1 LNIWEER
8 GKSRRRIP
16 MKINIYDV
24 AKRAGVSVVTV
35 SRVLNNTPS
44 VRQGNRE
51 KVLKAIQEL
60 NYQPNASA
68 RALARGK
75 AGVVGLLTPSL
86 NDAFMDR
93 VVEAADKYLME
104 QGLFLA
110 LSIVGSPE
118 TFEERSNYLL
128 KQNRVDGM
136 ILLTPLFEEI
146 FVPELKKSG
155 MPFVLVDNQTVPSS
169 GTSIVVDNYLG
180 GYEAVKY
187 LLSLGH
193 KDILH
198 ISGPDT
204 YLSSR
209 ERKRG
214 YLDAMRECGQNPLP
228 IYTGQFSV
236 DSGYRCIL
244 EAFEQSIRPA
254 AVFAADDMTAYGVI
268 QGLREI
274 GLSVPGDVSVV
285 GFDDHPLSSELNPH
299 LTTVHQPARELGR
312 RAVEELL
319 REMGGAVRRS
329 SIIRVKPQ
337 LVVRDSTSVPMS
349 PCPA

>member
-1 LNIWEER
+1 MR
-8 GKSRRRIP
+8 
-16 MKINIYDV
+16 INIYDV

-44 VRQGNRE
+44 VRKSNRE

-86 NDAFMDR
+86 NDAFMDQ

-110 LSIVGSPE
+110 LSVVGSPE

-136 ILLTPLFEEI
+136 ILLTPLFEDI
-146 FVPELKKSG
+146 FIPELKKSG
-155 MPFVLVDNQTVPSS
+155 IPYVLVDNQTVPSS
-169 GTSIVVDNYLG
+169 GTSILVDNYSG
-180 GYEAVKY
+180 GYEAVRH
-187 LLSLGH
+187 LLALGH

-214 YLDAMRECGQNPLP
+214 YVEAMRESGLNPLP
-228 IYTGQFSV
+228 VYTGQFSV
-236 DSGYRCIL
+236 DSGYKCIL
-244 EAFEQSIRPA
+244 EAFEQSIRPT

-268 QGLREI
+268 QGLREL
-274 GLSVPGDVSVV
+274 GLSVPGNVSVV
-285 GFDDHPLSSELNPH
+285 GFDDHPLSTELNPH
-299 LTTVHQPARELGR
+299 LTTVHQPAEELGK

-319 REMGGAVRRS
+319 KEMGGTARRS
-329 SIIRVKPQ
+329 SVIKVKPQ
-337 LVVRDSTSVPMS
+337 LVVREST
-349 PCPA
+349 CALLT